1 MEFRQRAIDMDVR
14 QPVSENQVTFRRR
27 RVGSRGTSTCSSLE
41 SILPGSRLTVA
52 MSETLEISVRQ
63 SGGLAGQRSLNKSR
77 RSEVFHLEPTSKHRT
92 SPHVISGSLTGRGR

>member
-1 MEFRQRAIDMDVR
+1 MLGGYAHGFYPVDMEFRQRAIDMDVR

-63 SGGLAGQRSLNKSR
+63 SGGLAGSD
-77 RSEVFHLEPTSKHRT
+77 P
-92 SPHVISGSLTGRGR
+92 